1 MSHQQKNFIK
11 IVTEILQKSLRQQ
24 GSGWIGKVQMNRY
37 VNRQMIQNISMSK
50 HKCKKGEIRN
60 KKGLKENGEI
70 PR

>member
-1 MSHQQKNFIK
+1 MSHQQKNFTK
-11 IVTEILQKSLRQQ
+11 IVTVILQKSLRQQ
-24 GSGWIGKVQMNRY
+24 GSGWIGKVQMNGH
-37 VNRQMIQNISMSK
+37 VNRQIQNISMSK